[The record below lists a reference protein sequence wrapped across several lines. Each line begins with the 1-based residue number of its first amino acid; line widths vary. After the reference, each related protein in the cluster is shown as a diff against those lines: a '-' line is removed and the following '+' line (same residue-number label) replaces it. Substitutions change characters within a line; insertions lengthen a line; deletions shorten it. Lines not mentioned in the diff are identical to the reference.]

1 MKEKLLNLFLDVYRF
16 TVLTISNDLLNDEI
30 YMALISEVLLD
41 NLRTLRKQA
50 WVKTP
55 TLAT

>member
-1 MKEKLLNLFLDVYRF
+1 MKEKLLNLFLNVYRF

-30 YMALISEVLLD
+30 YMALIAEVLLD